1 MHRQRHKIIP
11 NQPQNR
17 CEIVISNDY
26 LLTQKNQQFV
36 LIDTEDEQR
45 IIIFGTRDFF
55 IKMCSTES
63 LYGDGTFYAVPKLF
77 YQLYSLHG
85 FYKDEMIGFVYILLP
100 DKTEQTYIRM
110 FRLIQ
115 DKAIELNLIFSPN
128 YFHCDF
134 EKAVIKTVNN
144 LFPNCQVKGCLFH
157 YSQAIL
163 RRFNFIF
170 GKRNYLNEDLHKLV
184 RRVSALPFVPIES
197 VDDIWEEVMEQT
209 DRNDLSIIEF
219 LDYVTDTWIDTN
231 AQFKKDIWNHY
242 RNFKTRTN
250 NHLEGF
256 HNALNK
262 KAGGS
267 HKNFFQFVNLLKIQ
281 QEKFEN
287 KIIIILDGGL
297 SAKKQQLKYRR
308 INEKIG
314 NLTNDF
320 DDHSKTNLEFLD
332 AISYCL
338 SL

>member
-134 EKAVIKTVNN
+134 EKAV
-144 LFPNCQVKGCLFH
+144 
-157 YSQAIL
+157 
-163 RRFNFIF
+163 
-170 GKRNYLNEDLHKLV
+170 
-184 RRVSALPFVPIES
+184 
-197 VDDIWEEVMEQT
+197 
-209 DRNDLSIIEF
+209 
-219 LDYVTDTWIDTN
+219 
-231 AQFKKDIWNHY
+231 
-242 RNFKTRTN
+242 
-250 NHLEGF
+250 
-256 HNALNK
+256 
-262 KAGGS
+262 
-267 HKNFFQFVNLLKIQ
+267 
-281 QEKFEN
+281 KF
-287 KIIIILDGGL
+287 
-297 SAKKQQLKYRR
+297 S
-308 INEKIG
+308 
-314 NLTNDF
+314 
-320 DDHSKTNLEFLD
+320 
-332 AISYCL
+332 
-338 SL
+338 